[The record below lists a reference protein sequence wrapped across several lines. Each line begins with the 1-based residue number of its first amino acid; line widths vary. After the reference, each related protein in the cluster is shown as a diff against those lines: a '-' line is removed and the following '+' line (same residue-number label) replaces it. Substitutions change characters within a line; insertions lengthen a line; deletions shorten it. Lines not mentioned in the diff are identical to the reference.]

1 MTLTD
6 LGMPFMQSY
15 TKYFSGSTPTTATSG
30 SSTVG
35 AIVVPGLTM
44 LTTGPRGIGVVTIGT
59 GTVAV
64 VGVADGTVVV
74 GTVVVGTVA
83 IGTVVV
89 ALTAGTIV
97 TTGPVSARGSVPDTS
112 SAMQSTPDKY
122 KRI

>member
-6 LGMPFMQSY
+6 LGTPFMQSY

-44 LTTGPRGIGVVTIGT
+44 LTTGPRGTGVVTIG
-59 GTVAV
+59 A
-64 VGVADGTVVV
+64 GTVVV
-74 GTVVVGTVA
+74 GTVVIGTVV

-97 TTGPVSARGSVPDTS
+97 TTGPVSVRGSVPDTS
-112 SAMQSTPDKY
+112 SAMQSTPGKY

>member
-59 GTVAV
+59 GTVVV
-64 VGVADGTVVV
+64 VGVAD

-112 SAMQSTPDKY
+112 SAMQSTPGKY

>member
-6 LGMPFMQSY
+6 LGTPFMQSY

-44 LTTGPRGIGVVTIGT
+44 LTTGRRGVGVVTIGT
-59 GTVAV
+59 GTVV
-64 VGVADGTVVV
+64 IGTVVI
-74 GTVVVGTVA
+74 GTVV

-89 ALTAGTIV
+89 VVALTVGTTV

-112 SAMQSTPDKY
+112 SAMQSTPGKY

>member
-6 LGMPFMQSY
+6 LGTPFMQSY

-44 LTTGPRGIGVVTIGT
+44 LTTGRRGTGVVTIGT
-59 GTVAV
+59 GTVI
-64 VGVADGTVVV
+64 V
-74 GTVVVGTVA
+74 GTGVIGTGV

-112 SAMQSTPDKY
+112 SAMQSTPGKY

>member
-6 LGMPFMQSY
+6 RGTPFMQSY

-44 LTTGPRGIGVVTIGT
+44 LTTGPRGTGVVTIGT
-59 GTVAV
+59 GTV
-64 VGVADGTVVV
+64 VV
-74 GTVVVGTVA
+74 GTVVIGTVV

-97 TTGPVSARGSVPDTS
+97 TTGPVSARGSVPDIS
-112 SAMQSTPDKY
+112 SAMQSTPGKY

>member
-6 LGMPFMQSY
+6 LGTPFMQSY

-44 LTTGPRGIGVVTIGT
+44 LTTGPRGTGVVTIGT
-59 GTVAV
+59 GTV
-64 VGVADGTVVV
+64 VV
-74 GTVVVGTVA
+74 GTVVIGTVV

-112 SAMQSTPDKY
+112 SAMQSTPGKY

>member
-6 LGMPFMQSY
+6 LGTPFMQSY

-44 LTTGPRGIGVVTIGT
+44 LTTGPRGTGVVTIGT
-59 GTVAV
+59 GTGTVVV
-64 VGVADGTVVV
+64 VGVADGTVV
-74 GTVVVGTVA
+74 

-112 SAMQSTPDKY
+112 SAMQSTPGKY

>member
-6 LGMPFMQSY
+6 LGTPFMQSY

-35 AIVVPGLTM
+35 AIVAPGLTM
-44 LTTGPRGIGVVTIGT
+44 LTTGPRGTGVVTIGT
-59 GTVAV
+59 GTV
-64 VGVADGTVVV
+64 VV
-74 GTVVVGTVA
+74 GTVVV
-83 IGTVVV
+83 GTVVV

-112 SAMQSTPDKY
+112 SAMQSTPGKY

>member
-6 LGMPFMQSY
+6 LGTPFMQSY

-44 LTTGPRGIGVVTIGT
+44 LTTGPRGIGVITIGT
-59 GTVAV
+59 
-64 VGVADGTVVV
+64 

-83 IGTVVV
+83 TGTVVV

-112 SAMQSTPDKY
+112 SAMQSTPGKY